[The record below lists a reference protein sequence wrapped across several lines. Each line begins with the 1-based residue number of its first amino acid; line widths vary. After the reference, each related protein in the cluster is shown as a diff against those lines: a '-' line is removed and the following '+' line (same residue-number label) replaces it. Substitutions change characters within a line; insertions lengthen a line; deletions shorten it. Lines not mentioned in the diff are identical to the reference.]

1 MYPNVKTG
9 VSTGFSLHKRINGRR
24 GKLYNALW
32 ERPFPGD
39 TRGMREG
46 TESLTPVEYPCDNNC
61 TQNLAPM

>member
-1 MYPNVKTG
+1 MYPNLKQVFHLNTS
-9 VSTGFSLHKRINGRR
+9 VETDFCRHKRTNGRR

-46 TESLTPVEYPCDNNC
+46 TESLTPVEYP
-61 TQNLAPM
+61 